1 MKILNEVAD
10 VSIDDNLHLDN
21 MDEDDGEF
29 SIATIVT
36 FIKSDFRGLRLW
48 FRRIQ
53 LTSSDFI
60 SEC

>member
-21 MDEDDGEF
+21 MDDGEF

-36 FIKSDFRGLRLW
+36 FLKSDFRGLRLW

-60 SEC
+60 F